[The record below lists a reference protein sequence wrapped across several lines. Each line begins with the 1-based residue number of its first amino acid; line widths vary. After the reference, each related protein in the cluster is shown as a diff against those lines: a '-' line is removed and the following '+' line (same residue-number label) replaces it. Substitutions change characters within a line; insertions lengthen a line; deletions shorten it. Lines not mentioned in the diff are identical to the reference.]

1 MSRIKTAVV
10 MLIITATICTVQYLY
25 VAKTVAEFTGILDE
39 VQKEYADDNK
49 SEALKIAENAD
60 RLWKKRIK
68 YVDIFLFH
76 DYVDNISYNL
86 LQVSKYVEYEE
97 DASLYVT
104 CDITKKQLKSLTD
117 SEKPLVI
124 SQVTYREASSS
135 YSTYFETCKRL

>member
-1 MSRIKTAVV
+1 MSRIKTAIV
-10 MLIITATICTVQYLY
+10 MLIITATVCTVQYLY
-25 VAKTVAEFTGILDE
+25 VAKTVAEFSDLLDE
-39 VQKEYADDNK
+39 VRTEYADDNK

-60 RLWKKRIK
+60 RLWKERIR

-86 LQVSKYVEYEE
+86 SQVSKYVEYGE

-117 SEKPLVI
+117 SEKPLVENI
-124 SQVTYREASSS
+124 
-135 YSTYFETCKRL
+135 L

>member
-1 MSRIKTAVV
+1 MSRIKTAIV
-10 MLIITATICTVQYLY
+10 MLIITATVCTVQYLY
-25 VAKTVAEFTGILDE
+25 VAKTVAEFSDLLDE
-39 VQKEYADDNK
+39 VQTEYADDNK

-60 RLWKKRIK
+60 RLWKERIR

-86 LQVSKYVEYEE
+86 SQVSKYVEYGE

-117 SEKPLVI
+117 SEKPLVENI
-124 SQVTYREASSS
+124 
-135 YSTYFETCKRL
+135 L

>member
-10 MLIITATICTVQYLY
+10 MLIITATVCTVQYLY
-25 VAKTVAEFTGILDE
+25 VTKTVAEFTGILDE
-39 VQKEYADDNK
+39 VQTEYADDNK

-117 SEKPLVI
+117 SEKPLVENI
-124 SQVTYREASSS
+124 
-135 YSTYFETCKRL
+135 L